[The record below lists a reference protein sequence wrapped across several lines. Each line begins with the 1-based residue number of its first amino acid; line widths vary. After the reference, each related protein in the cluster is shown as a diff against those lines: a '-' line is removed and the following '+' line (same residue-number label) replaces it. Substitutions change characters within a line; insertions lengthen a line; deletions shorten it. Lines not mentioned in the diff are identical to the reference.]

1 MQASTSKKVLVRR
14 FERETV
20 AGFVNP
26 QTWQQPAGLEVLSQ
40 QGALLLIP
48 YEHVKAAYF
57 VRDFTEEPSEAPV
70 FNTRPKMHGV
80 WVRLRFRDGE
90 IMDGLI
96 PNNLLTLEPNGF
108 TVVPPNPASNQ
119 QRVFVPR
126 AALDEV
132 SVLGVVGSPIKRAAK
147 PKAREQIGLFD

>member
-1 MQASTSKKVLVRR
+1 MAPSTSKKVLIRR
-14 FERETV
+14 FDRDTV

-26 QTWQQPAGLEVLSQ
+26 QSWQQDAGLEVLSQ
-40 QGALLLIP
+40 QGVVMLIP
-48 YEHVKAAYF
+48 YQHVKAVYF
-57 VRDFTEEPSEAPV
+57 VRDFAESPAEAPV

-90 IMDGLI
+90 LMDGLV
-96 PNNLLTLEPNGF
+96 PNNLLHIEPNGF
-108 TVVPPNPASNQ
+108 TLVPPNPTSNQ

-126 AALDEV
+126 AALEEV
-132 SVLGVVGSPIKRAAK
+132 TVLGVVGSPLKQAAK